1 MTGTIFK
8 VGLQAEADPYTFVMS
23 TAAIDRMG
31 DVVKQNW
38 RLKDFKRNPIAL
50 WQHNAD
56 QPIGVWENVRVTGG
70 QLMGRLKLAE
80 KGTSELIDTVRS
92 LIEQRVLKAVSVGFR
107 SNKQTPLDEEKGPYG
122 PLELDDNELLEC
134 SVVSIPANQ
143 EALSTAKSVNQ
154 SVLARIVAEPGDNR
168 EAVPAFKQ
176 LKITRESGNH
186 STRKT
191 TMPLSR
197 SEQIAEL
204 RDNLVKHRD
213 LLLELDEKLD
223 AAETDE
229 DREDLQREY
238 DEETARMERT
248 EANLQRKLDMEQRMA
263 AKAIEAQGDPEPKEP
278 AIEGELIPAGQD
290 VALRAFPQ
298 SQPAAEH
305 QPVIRIRQNRPK
317 AHRAIATMHSIMLA
331 HVERRNPVEIAARQ
345 YKDEPEIEFLV
356 RAATQEAAPA
366 NPGWAA
372 ELVRDTYSQFLDLV
386 WDASIYGRAP
396 GLRLNFDGAGKIM
409 MPRATGGQSDLG
421 GGFVG
426 VGAPIPVRE
435 TTFGMLQFGPQKMA
449 VITTYLKEMV
459 RQSNPALEPILR
471 EHIVNGTALILDTI
485 FQDDQART
493 AIRPAGIKNIAG
505 VPNVNGSTGSTVAA
519 IIADC
524 KAMIGRLLA
533 GNGSDTATWFMN
545 PQRILGLRTV
555 QDAASGAFTFREDIN
570 AGTFMGYPF
579 VSSKN
584 VTVDEVHLISDDA
597 LVHGNDYNPV
607 FETSDQATI
616 VFDDSAPEHI
626 VGGPGRN
633 PPADGVATTQ
643 PVRSMFQV
651 DGIAM
656 KMTLGLSWEGRRET
670 GIQVLTGVDW

>member
-31 DVVKQNW
+31 DSVKQNW

-50 WQHNAD
+50 WQHNAG
-56 QPIGVWENVRVTGG
+56 QPIGVWENVQVTGG

-191 TMPLSR
+191 IMPLSR

-298 SQPAAEH
+298 SRPAAEH
-305 QPVIRIRQNRPK
+305 QPVIRICQNRPK

-356 RAATQEAAPA
+356 RTATQEAAPA
-366 NPGWAA
+366 NAGWAA
-372 ELVRDTYSQFLDLV
+372 ELVRDTYRQFLDLV

-409 MPRATGGQSDLG
+409 MPRATGSHSDLG

-426 VGAPIPVRE
+426 VGAPIPVKE
-435 TTFGMLQFGPQKMA
+435 TTFGMLEFGPQKMA

-493 AIRPAGIKNIAG
+493 TIRPPGIKNIAG
-505 VPNVNGSTGSTVAA
+505 VPNISVSTGSTVAA

-524 KAMIGRLLA
+524 KAMIGRLLD

-670 GIQVLTGVDW
+670 GIQVLTGVAW